1 MLCSRPE
8 WSRTEVNKIW
18 PASKK
23 IKPSVPALKGDSRP
37 QADPWYSY
45 QRQILSKILGS
56 GVTTSVGSGQAD
68 KMRLSRRLPR
78 ERGEEAKAS
87 LPR

>member
-1 MLCSRPE
+1 MLELS
-8 WSRTEVNKIW
+8 S
-18 PASKK
+18 SG
-23 IKPSVPALKGDSRP
+23 SVRGVSSDGHPYRDPPP